1 MKTTSN
7 RQHRSNFI
15 FTIYLIVL
23 LIASIQAQEAKQ
35 SKIGFGVSVVDV
47 KDIIRIL
54 SGDGDISPSIF
65 LPINVSSKLRIEPE
79 IGFFTV
85 TSEDKTPT
93 QNEKNKD
100 YSDQFHFGIGIFSL
114 KNLVSYHLYYGA
126 RLGYIHF
133 SSYNENDMGY
143 TIRDESS
150 SSGFFIAPTMGG
162 EYLFNNHFSLG
173 GEVQVR
179 FTSLSGEE
187 KNDMNIV
194 TDLSSSSISTR
205 ALVLIRC
212 YF

>member
-1 MKTTSN
+1 MVVILFSTIVTT
-7 RQHRSNFI
+7 F
-15 FTIYLIVL
+15 
-23 LIASIQAQEAKQ
+23 AQETKQ
-35 SKIGFGVSVVDV
+35 SKIGFGVSIVDV
-47 KDIIRIL
+47 KDLIRIL

-100 YSDQFHFGIGIFSL
+100 YSDQFHFGIGIFPL
-114 KNLVSYHLYYGA
+114 KDLVSYNLYYGA

-143 TIRDESS
+143 TVREESS
-150 SSGFFIAPTMGG
+150 SGGFFISPTIGG
-162 EYLFNNHFSLG
+162 EYFFNNHFSLG

-179 FTSLSGEE
+179 FTSLNGEE
-187 KNDMNIV
+187 KKDMNIV
-194 TDLSSSSISTR
+194 TDFSSSSISTR
-205 ALVLIRC
+205 AIVLIRC